1 MLESDDFKIIWLI
14 SYDSSHELTWVIWY
28 ESHET
33 ISIWFIAN
41 LNRLIRSAIG
51 WRYLYKKGVF
61 HSRSVSI
68 PSGKEKFLQSYFP
81 PVSSHFCTKIV
92 TISWKFQILAEI
104 ASFLLQ
110 NSKFHMILINFWLF
124 WSFLTKKA
132 TFLLLLDIF
141 LCFCSFLDVNGS
153 ILIKNA
159 FLGVVKFFVFLLN
172 FRFFFVEPLIAL
184 SRNAVLMSVHYIH
197 SRLILNILFWV
208 LSFHWLRDGSTINC
222 TQWYSNQYCES
233 VTKHVEFVSKFT
245 SKITVKSTQLSFLP
259 AKNGQNDQKLI
270 ESAQIWP
277 KMI

>member
-1 MLESDDFKIIWLI
+1 MKIPNFGRNRVIFTTKFEI
-14 SYDSSHELTWVIWY
+14 SYDFDQFLTFLVIFDQ
-28 ESHET
+28 ESNFFVAT
-33 ISIWFIAN
+33 
-41 LNRLIRSAIG
+41 
-51 WRYLYKKGVF
+51 RYFSL
-61 HSRSVSI
+61 
-68 PSGKEKFLQSYFP
+68 
-81 PVSSHFCTKIV
+81 
-92 TISWKFQILAEI
+92 
-104 ASFLLQ
+104 FLLIFRC
-110 NSKFHMILINFWLF
+110 KWFNFDQ
-124 WSFLTKKA
+124 KR
-132 TFLLLLDIF
+132 
-141 LCFCSFLDVNGS
+141 
-153 ILIKNA
+153 
-159 FLGVVKFFVFLLN
+159 FFRGRKI

-233 VTKHVEFVSKFT
+233 VTKHVEFVSKLT